1 MEMPAPQQRIGTVM
15 SEINVVP
22 LVDVVLVLLIIF
34 MITAPMLQMGVDVD
48 LPKTTTKALPVEE
61 ERVLVTL
68 TKDQKIYIDRYEVPP
83 DQFKDRLKS
92 ILERRVNREVFFR
105 ADQALPYGAVMGV
118 MGQLR
123 ESGVE
128 KLGMVTEPL
137 EATKKP

>member
-1 MEMPAPQQRIGTVM
+1 MPAPQQRFGTMM

-48 LPKTTTKALPVEE
+48 LPKTTSKPMPTEE
-61 ERVLVTL
+61 ERVVVTL
-68 TKDQKIYIDRYEVPP
+68 TKERKVFIDKYEVP
-83 DQFKDRLKS
+83 QEQVRDRLKG
-92 ILERRVNREVFFR
+92 ILDRRVNREVFLR
-105 ADQALPYGAVMGV
+105 ADQSLPYGEVMAL
-118 MGQLR
+118 MGLLR

-137 EATKKP
+137 EGKRP

>member
-1 MEMPAPQQRIGTVM
+1 MPAPQQRFGTMM

-48 LPKTTTKALPVEE
+48 LPRITTKPMPSEE
-61 ERVLVTL
+61 ERVVVTL
-68 TKDQKIYIDRYEVPP
+68 TKERKFFIDKYEVP
-83 DQFKDRLKS
+83 QEQLRERLKS
-92 ILERRVNREVFFR
+92 ILDRRVNREVFLR
-105 ADQALPYGAVMGV
+105 ADQSLPYGEVMAL
-118 MGQLR
+118 MGMLR

-137 EATKKP
+137 EGKRP

>member
-1 MEMPAPQQRIGTVM
+1 MPAPQQRFGTMM

-48 LPKTTTKALPVEE
+48 LPKITTKPMPSEE
-61 ERVLVTL
+61 ERVVVSL
-68 TKDQKIYIDRYEVPP
+68 TKERKFFIDNYEVA
-83 DQFKDRLKS
+83 QEQLRERLKAV
-92 ILERRVNREVFFR
+92 LDRKVNREVFLR
-105 ADQALPYGAVMGV
+105 ADQSLPYGEVMAL
-118 MGQLR
+118 MSMLR

-137 EATKKP
+137 EGKRP

>member
-1 MEMPAPQQRIGTVM
+1 MPAPQQRFGTMM

-48 LPKTTTKALPVEE
+48 LPKISTKPMPSEE
-61 ERVLVTL
+61 ERVVVTL
-68 TKDQKIYIDRYEVPP
+68 TKEHKIFIDKYEVA
-83 DQFKDRLKS
+83 QEQLRERLRAV
-92 ILERRVNREVFFR
+92 LDRRVNREVFLR
-105 ADQALPYGAVMGV
+105 ADQALPYGEVMAL
-118 MGQLR
+118 MGMLR

-137 EATKKP
+137 EGKRP

>member
-1 MEMPAPQQRIGTVM
+1 ML

-48 LPKTTTKALPVEE
+48 LPKTTTKAMPSEE
-61 ERVLVTL
+61 ERVVVTL
-68 TKDQKIYIDRYEVPP
+68 TREGKSFIDRYEVPQ
-83 DQFKDRLKS
+83 DQLKDRLKS

-105 ADQALPYGAVMGV
+105 ADQALPYGDVMTVMGL
-118 MGQLR
+118 LR
-123 ESGVE
+123 EAGVE

-137 EATKKP
+137 EGKKP

>member
-1 MEMPAPQQRIGTVM
+1 MPAPQQRFGTMM

-48 LPKTTTKALPVEE
+48 LPKITTKPMPSEE
-61 ERVLVTL
+61 ERVVVTL
-68 TKDQKIYIDRYEVPP
+68 TREHKVFIDKYEVP
-83 DQFKDRLKS
+83 QEQVRERLRS
-92 ILERRVNREVFFR
+92 ILDRRVNREVFLR
-105 ADQALPYGAVMGV
+105 ADQSLPYGEVMAL
-118 MGQLR
+118 MGTLR

-137 EATKKP
+137 EGKRP

>member
-1 MEMPAPQQRIGTVM
+1 MPAPQQRFGTMM

-48 LPKTTTKALPVEE
+48 LPKITTKPMPSEE
-61 ERVLVTL
+61 ERVVVTL
-68 TKDQKIYIDRYEVPP
+68 TKERKFFIDKYEVAPE
-83 DQFKDRLKS
+83 QFRERLKS
-92 ILERRVNREVFFR
+92 ILDRRVNREVFLR
-105 ADQALPYGAVMGV
+105 ADQSLPYGEVMAL
-118 MGQLR
+118 MGMLR

-137 EATKKP
+137 EAKRP

>member
-1 MEMPAPQQRIGTVM
+1 MM

-48 LPKTTTKALPVEE
+48 LPKTTTKPMPTEE
-61 ERVLVTL
+61 ERMVVTL
-68 TKDQKIYIDRYEVPP
+68 TKERKVFIDKYEVPRE
-83 DQFKDRLKS
+83 QVRDRLKT
-92 ILERRVNREVFFR
+92 LLDRRMNREVFLR
-105 ADQALPYGAVMGV
+105 ADQSLPYGEVMALMGV
-118 MGQLR
+118 LR

-137 EATKKP
+137 EGKGS

>member
-1 MEMPAPQQRIGTVM
+1 MPAPQQRFGTMM

-48 LPKTTTKALPVEE
+48 LPKITTKPMPSEE
-61 ERVLVTL
+61 ERVVVTL
-68 TKDQKIYIDRYEVPP
+68 TKERKFFIDKYEVA
-83 DQFKDRLKS
+83 QEQLRERLKAV
-92 ILERRVNREVFFR
+92 LDRKVNREVFLR
-105 ADQALPYGAVMGV
+105 ADQSLPYGEVMAL
-118 MGQLR
+118 MSMLR

-137 EATKKP
+137 EGKRP

>member
-1 MEMPAPQQRIGTVM
+1 MPAPQQRIGTVM

-48 LPKTTTKALPVEE
+48 LPKTTTKALPAEE

-68 TKDQKIYIDRYEVPP
+68 TKDQRIYIDRYEVHP

-105 ADQALPYGAVMGV
+105 ADQALPYGAVMSV
-118 MGQLR
+118 MGQMR

-137 EATKKP
+137 EATKRP

>member
-1 MEMPAPQQRIGTVM
+1 MPAPQQRFGSMM

-48 LPKTTTKALPVEE
+48 LPKTTTKPMPTEE
-61 ERVLVTL
+61 ERVVVTL
-68 TKDQKIYIDRYEVPP
+68 TKERKVFIDRYEVP
-83 DQFKDRLKS
+83 QEQVRERLKG
-92 ILERRVNREVFFR
+92 ILDRRVNREVFLR
-105 ADQALPYGAVMGV
+105 ADQSLPYGEVMV
-118 MGQLR
+118 LMGLLR

-137 EATKKP
+137 EGGRP

>member
-1 MEMPAPQQRIGTVM
+1 MPAPQQRFGTMM

-48 LPKTTTKALPVEE
+48 LPKTTTKPMPTEE
-61 ERVLVTL
+61 ERMVVTL
-68 TKDQKIYIDRYEVPP
+68 TKERKVFIDKYEVPRE
-83 DQFKDRLKS
+83 QVRDRLKT
-92 ILERRVNREVFFR
+92 LLDRRMNREVFLR
-105 ADQALPYGAVMGV
+105 ADQSLPYGEVMALMGV
-118 MGQLR
+118 LR

-137 EATKKP
+137 EGKGP